1 MIPASPLPRKAGTA
15 AFVALLVLSAF
26 LLLVYAAHFFFL
38 LFGGILFGVLLSSF
52 SHFIE
57 SKIRIGY
64 SPSLGIAGFLLVA
77 VIGGTVWL
85 MAPSV
90 SQQADELSK
99 TLPQALQRVESSLMQ
114 YSWGRRLVEEV
125 NQNSQNL
132 LSPKGDTLS
141 KISGFFSST
150 LGALANFLIV
160 LITGVF
166 LAADPKIY
174 KEGFARLF
182 KPTFRK
188 RLLEVL
194 DQCYVTLKNWI
205 LARSLSMLAVGVGT
219 AIGLTVL
226 GIPLP
231 FVLAVIAAI
240 LNLIP
245 NIGPYIALIPALLM
259 GYLQGPDQALYVF
272 LLYAG
277 VQAVESYVLTPM
289 LNKRL
294 VATPPALLL
303 FGQILFGILVGGIG
317 LFLASPLIAVLI
329 VLVNELYVKDFLE
342 QPGKTETEPVD
353 ATHPSENARQ
363 DNSFYA
369 KTGTLKPK
377 RGNQT

>member
-1 MIPASPLPRKAGTA
+1 MTTVTNLPRKAGTA

-26 LLLVYAAHFFFL
+26 LLLGYAAHFFFL

-57 SKIRIGY
+57 KKTHLSY
-64 SPSLGIAGFLLVA
+64 TLSLGIASFLLVA
-77 VIGGTVWL
+77 ITGGTIWL

-90 SQQADELSK
+90 GQQADELSK
-99 TLPQALQRVESSLMQ
+99 TLPQALQRVESSLRQ
-114 YSWGRRLVEEV
+114 YGWGRRLVEEI
-125 NQNSQNL
+125 NQNSQTL
-132 LSPKGDTLS
+132 LSPKGNTLS

-150 LGALANFLIV
+150 LGAIANFLIV

-166 LAADPKIY
+166 LAADPKVY

-182 KPTFRK
+182 KPAFRG

-219 AIGLTVL
+219 AVGLTLL

-231 FVLAVIAAI
+231 FVLAAIAAV
-240 LNLIP
+240 LNLVP

-277 VQAVESYVLTPM
+277 IQAVESYILTPM

-294 VATPPALLL
+294 VSTPPALLL

-317 LFLASPLIAVLI
+317 LFLASPLTAVLI

-342 QPGKTETEPVD
+342 QPGQTETEPIRSV
-353 ATHPSENARQ
+353 AVENVPPENA
-363 DNSFYA
+363 FYA
-369 KTGTLKPK
+369 GTGILKPK
-377 RGNQT
+377 RGNSA

>member
-1 MIPASPLPRKAGTA
+1 MTPASTLPRKAGTV
-15 AFVALLVLSAF
+15 AFVTLLVLSAF
-26 LLLVYAAHFFFL
+26 LLLGYAAHFFFL
-38 LFGGILFGVLLSSF
+38 LFGGILFGVLLSAF

-57 SKIRIGY
+57 NKTRIGY

-77 VIGGTVWL
+77 VIGGSVWL

-99 TLPQALQRVESSLMQ
+99 TLPQALQRVESSLRQ
-114 YSWGRRLVEEV
+114 YGWGRRLVEEF
-125 NQNSQNL
+125 NQNAQNL
-132 LSPKGDTLS
+132 FSPKGNTLS
-141 KISGFFSST
+141 KITGFFSST
-150 LGALANFLIV
+150 LGAIANFLIV

-166 LAADPKIY
+166 LAADPKVY

-182 KPTFRK
+182 KPAFRG

-194 DQCYVTLKNWI
+194 DQCYFTLKNWI

-219 AIGLTVL
+219 AIGLTLL

-231 FVLAVIAAI
+231 FVLAVIAAV

-294 VATPPALLL
+294 VSTPPALLL

-342 QPGKTETEPVD
+342 QSSKTEAEPISAV
-353 ATHPSENARQ
+353 PPPENVRQ
-363 DNSFYA
+363 ENIFHAGS
-369 KTGTLKPK
+369 GTLKPK
-377 RGNQT
+377 RGNSA